1 MSDKELKIDS
11 PSLISHIQSNT
22 DLSDKFK
29 ARFENEDDRDFF
41 LDFCFDEIINESKLV
56 HESEA
61 CGRDDEPFPISV
73 NEYQGIYFVQA
84 PEFDDRGFFL
94 HLDDAMEVVEEY
106 EFFFPQVD

>member
-61 CGRDDEPFPISV
+61 CGRMMNHFPFLLMNTRGSISFRLQ
-73 NEYQGIYFVQA
+73 N
-84 PEFDDRGFFL
+84 L
-94 HLDDAMEVVEEY
+94 MTEV
-106 EFFFPQVD
+106 FS